1 MRSSGFKLAVVGLIL
16 SCALAGCGRKGETP
30 GKGAAPRAV
39 TPEGPEESAVEE
51 ALTRLEAGLT
61 KEGRAEHGSELV
73 VTMEKKFPAKPG
85 AQDYLMASSAYLS
98 SMDYRHALAAFQRA
112 QALDP
117 NMADPQWGRAVV
129 LYNVAV
135 LDMTARGRAKIEK
148 RSREDMARVMAEQT
162 YRRREALLLAKGYRA
177 FRGVRSAMVVQGWT
191 EGEAVGA
198 MLAALAGAPGTPDD
212 PEMARM
218 AKTLAKSMPHV
229 AFQPDESALALLRLA
244 DAQFRLADG
253 KPGFEGARHRFFFRP
268 DMRSVHGRVEELLGG
283 TQPSKRQP

>member
-1 MRSSGFKLAVVGLIL
+1 MGLIL
-16 SCALAGCGRKGETP
+16 SCALTGCGGKGETP
-30 GKGAAPRAV
+30 GKGGSPRAV

-51 ALTRLEAGLT
+51 ALARLEAGLT
-61 KEGRAEHGSELV
+61 KEGRADHGSELV
-73 VTMEKKFPAKPG
+73 IAMEKKLPASPS
-85 AQDYLMASSAYLS
+85 AENFLMVGSSAYLS

-117 NMADPQWGRAVV
+117 NMADPHWGRAVV
-129 LYNVAV
+129 LYSVAV
-135 LDMTARGRAKIEK
+135 LDMTARGRAKVEK
-148 RSREDMARVMAEQT
+148 RTREDMARVMAEQT
-162 YRRREALLLAKGYRA
+162 YRRREALLLAKGYPA
-177 FRGVRSAMVVQGWT
+177 FRGVRSAMVEQGWT
-191 EGEAVGA
+191 ESEAVGA

-218 AKTLAKSMPHV
+218 AKTLAKSVPQV

-268 DMRSVHGRVEELLGG
+268 DMRSVHSRVKELLGEDN
-283 TQPSKRQP
+283 PSKRQP